1 MEKSKNTTGKAI
13 AGIAILLV
21 GTLFLMNNFNLLEL
35 PIKQYI
41 FSWKTLLIVIG
52 LVVIAS
58 RQNLIGGLF
67 LMGLGITFWLPAMFG
82 YQFSLGQ
89 VFLPS
94 MLVFAGVALL
104 LNAAK
109 KRKKPNKKHSEMHTI
124 KVEAVED
131 KA

>member
-1 MEKSKNTTGKAI
+1 MDKSKNTSGKAL

-21 GTLFLMNNFNLLEL
+21 GILFLMDNLNVLEL
-35 PIKQYI
+35 PVKNYI

-52 LVVIAS
+52 LVIIAS
-58 RQNLIGGLF
+58 RQNLTGGLF
-67 LMGLGITFWLPAMFG
+67 LMGLGITFWLPAIFG

-94 MLVFAGVALL
+94 MLVLAGVALL
-104 LNAAK
+104 LNAVN
-109 KRKKPNKKHSEMHTI
+109 KRKKPVKKHAEMHTI
-124 KVEAVED
+124 NVEPVED